1 MQRTRRVPFAIWV
14 TLWAIIVIVALALII
29 TVVAWFA
36 NSMMSRPTGLSRG
49 LCPELRG
56 FVAAV
61 APSAHRFTGSSLGH
75 NANAANVSQCD
86 TPAPAFH
93 TLFSLTASF
102 PALCSR
108 SGILS
113 VHEDEPLAPPAGGA
127 FFMRAVLCA
136 TGDASAALSGGFAG
150 QRQGARSLPS
160 AGQRVLG
167 RQASSGRPT

>member
-36 NSMMSRPTGLSRG
+36 HSMMSRPTGLSRG

-102 PALCSR
+102 P
-108 SGILS
+108 
-113 VHEDEPLAPPAGGA
+113 
-127 FFMRAVLCA
+127 RAVQPIWY
-136 TGDASAALSGGFAG
+136 SI
-150 QRQGARSLPS
+150 GA
-160 AGQRVLG
+160 
-167 RQASSGRPT
+167 